1 MPQQHS
7 ASVSRRR
14 WLKGTAG
21 SAATL
26 LTRAQSSP
34 TSASPVTGFRPDHGS
49 TLLKVG
55 ELTAVIGDNSGT
67 ATQRPGYNGIW
78 SLQHTAADRSLFVP
92 GIAGLNLE
100 HIVNGTPLDDDSL
113 FFEPRRAPMTMQ
125 RLDDA
130 SCELHQPPTPATQLE
145 SRTRFVL
152 QPGGILDMHFEC
164 WPRKAVFP
172 HGYLSLFW
180 ASYINAPQDRSMYF
194 LGGPDNQPESWC
206 QLCTQFHNDQSTV
219 LHRND
224 QFTAAFDPDH
234 RTALFRNFSQLRFD
248 QPFFYGRFDD
258 LTWLVIFDRAAGIR
272 LTHSPSGGG
281 HNSALRSNNPAWD
294 FQYLIRE
301 PVVNQRYGFSVRTM
315 LLPHCSRD
323 RLLQLAQNWW
333 AQRSGTRQ

>member
-1 MPQQHS
+1 
-7 ASVSRRR
+7 
-14 WLKGTAG
+14 
-21 SAATL
+21 
-26 LTRAQSSP
+26 
-34 TSASPVTGFRPDHGS
+34 
-49 TLLKVG
+49 
-55 ELTAVIGDNSGT
+55 
-67 ATQRPGYNGIW
+67 
-78 SLQHTAADRSLFVP
+78 
-92 GIAGLNLE
+92 
-100 HIVNGTPLDDDSL
+100 
-113 FFEPRRAPMTMQ
+113 MTMQ

-333 AQRSGTRQ
+333 AQRLRHSTIKNTLRRIRSVSEEQPAYGNSPAAVLVCRRVIASARLCCPQSGPHCWTMQ